1 MPRYATGTA
10 LLAAMALIAS
20 GCSDAGNSPTTDP
33 QVNFNLATRSS
44 AAAPAAAA
52 PSFVVATPESF
63 TDGANTL
70 VLDQVELVLR
80 EIELKKSDATTSC
93 SESQGNDSCEELEF
107 GPVLLSLPLG
117 TAGAERVFSVT
128 VAPGTYSEVE
138 FEIHPPSGSEDA
150 AFLQANPALAGVSV
164 HVTGTYNGAPF
175 DFVSNLEAEQEVHLA
190 TPLVVTETAATDL
203 TLFID
208 LDGWFRDAGGAL
220 VDPATAAAGQSNES
234 LIKENIKR
242 AFEAFEDG
250 DHDGADDHGNDQ
262 GGDNNGGNG
271 GVDDGPNHM

>member
-1 MPRYATGTA
+1 MPRYATRAA
-10 LLAAMALIAS
+10 LLAAIAIIAS

-33 QVNFNLATRSS
+33 QVNFSLATRSA
-44 AAAPAAAA
+44 AAAPLAAA
-52 PSFVVATPESF
+52 PSFVVAAPESF
-63 TDGANTL
+63 TDGTNTL
-70 VLDQVELVLR
+70 VLDQVDLVLR

-93 SESQGNDSCEELEF
+93 SESQGDDECEELEF

-128 VAPGTYSEVE
+128 VTPGTYSEVE
-138 FEIHPPSGSEDA
+138 FEIHSPSHDEDA
-150 AFLQANPALAGVSV
+150 AFVQANPAFAGVSV

-190 TPLVVTETAATDL
+190 TPLVVAEGVAADL
-203 TLFID
+203 TLFVN

-220 VDPATAAAGQSNES
+220 VDPATAAAGQSNEN
-234 LIKENIKR
+234 LVKENIKR

-250 DHDGADDHGNDQ
+250 DHDGDDDHGEDQ
-262 GGDNNGGNG
+262 GGDDNGGT
-271 GVDDGPNHM
+271 DDGPDHT